1 MQQRAEQFFEELLAD
16 RTALEVDVDSAAEQL
31 REVTRSTARVLQT
44 QPAIMDMVRRKS
56 DQSEG
61 TYRFCEYLRDLTV
74 CQRCR
79 FLAHVLEGTLLTVG
93 CMNSAHDSACAES
106 DAGAAV
112 DDGGAGAVTQRPPD
126 SAEDQDHK

>member
-74 CQRCR
+74 RQRCR
-79 FLAHVLEGTLLTVG
+79 ILARVGGNVAHGGMHELGTWLGL
-93 CMNSAHDSACAES
+93 
-106 DAGAAV
+106 
-112 DDGGAGAVTQRPPD
+112 RR
-126 SAEDQDHK
+126 K